1 MIQMISSGNILK
13 DYEDFLKVLMEKYNI
28 QDRESFE
35 KDFFDF
41 LSKVVKPEYKNLEET
56 ARLIAE
62 NPDEIPKI
70 SKEFFTLIEKHSAG
84 FDFYEGASTELKEIK
99 QKLQDK

>member
-41 LSKVVKPEYKNLEET
+41 LSKVVKPEYKNL
-56 ARLIAE
+56 
-62 NPDEIPKI
+62 
-70 SKEFFTLIEKHSAG
+70 
-84 FDFYEGASTELKEIK
+84 
-99 QKLQDK
+99 KLQGLLQKIQMKYQKFQKNFLP